1 MVRIKRGFIS
11 KNRRKKILR
20 ITKGFRGSSNTLW
33 RDANQKV
40 LKALSNNYKDRKCL
54 KRKMRQLWISRI
66 NATVRLKQWNYHSF
80 TWYCRCKNYQLN
92 RKTLS
97 QLALYDKQS
106 FLTIFE

>member
-1 MVRIKRGFIS
+1 MVRIKRGFIA
-11 KNRRKKILR
+11 KNRRKKILK
-20 ITKGFRGSSNTLW
+20 ITKGFLGASKILR

-40 LKALSNNYKDRKCL
+40 LKALSNNYTHRKCL

-66 NATVRLKQWNYHSF
+66 NATVRSENWNYHSF
-80 TWYCRCKNYQLN
+80 IWHCKNQQYKFN

-106 FLTIFE
+106 FLTIL